1 MVVWVN
7 SSGHSGEFFV
17 DAVAAWQNDND
28 QVHPQISIV
37 LLVSSGCHFS
47 DTDPMLVEPF
57 QLYCLHLTEVCPLDP
72 GWKDNCVKIIGKQ
85 YETR

>member
-1 MVVWVN
+1 VTVVWVN
-7 SSGHSGEFFV
+7 SFGHSGEFFV

-47 DTDPMLVEPF
+47 DTDPMLMEPF
-57 QLYCLHLTEVCPLDP
+57 QLYCQRSVPPDP

-85 YETR
+85 CETC